1 MNWRGGKFGFFCL
14 VFQVIFI
21 ALFGIFVE
29 YDESANAAKIVNNRD
44 QDKGGQDVDNNDVAK
59 YYPSEYILD
68 LKLSKLSFCNNEYQ
82 ERIQESP

>member
-44 QDKGGQDVDNNDVAK
+44 QEKGGQDVDNNDVAK
-59 YYPSEYILD
+59 YYPSEYILIKIKQIIF
-68 LKLSKLSFCNNEYQ
+68 LQ
-82 ERIQESP
+82 